1 MSGSRARSEVPDVA
15 VERLPV
21 YLRALADRD
30 GTISS
35 DQLAQLAGVNAAKV
49 RKDLSHLGSYGTRGV
64 GYDVAQLRAELQSAL
79 GLATELPVVLVG
91 LGHLGQALARYGG
104 FASRGFVI
112 AGIFDAD
119 PSKIGTEHDGMT
131 VGDSADV
138 EVFCARHQ
146 VTLAILALPA
156 SVAQDVANRLISVG
170 VTSLLNFAPVV
181 LAVPPHVQV
190 RQVDL
195 AGELQILSYHSHA
208 VAAER

>member
-1 MSGSRARSEVPDVA
+1 MPGQRTRNDVPEVA
-15 VERLPV
+15 VERLPI
-21 YLRALADRD
+21 YLRALADRV

-35 DQLAQLAGVNAAKV
+35 DQLAELAGVNAAKV

-64 GYDVAQLRAELQSAL
+64 GYDVAQLRAELQAAL

-104 FASRGFVI
+104 FASRGFVV
-112 AGIFDAD
+112 AGLFDAD
-119 PSKIGTEHDGMT
+119 PAKIGSDLAGMT
-131 VGDSADV
+131 VRDAAEL
-138 EVFCARHQ
+138 EVFCARHH

-156 SVAQDVANRLISVG
+156 AGAQDVANRLISVG

-181 LAVPPHVQV
+181 LSVPSHVQV

-208 VAAER
+208 VAVDR